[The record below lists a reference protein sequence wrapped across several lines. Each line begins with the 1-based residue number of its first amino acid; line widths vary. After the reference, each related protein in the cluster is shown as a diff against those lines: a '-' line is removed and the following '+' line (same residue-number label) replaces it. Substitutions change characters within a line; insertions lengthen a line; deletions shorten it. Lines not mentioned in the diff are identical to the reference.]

1 MRQLQSPALLVKSH
15 VRSGLALDLVV
26 PFINPRLT
34 EVALRAAKGLGAGL
48 DSAIR
53 LVKVQVVPFPLDLRF
68 SPVPVEFLEAQ
79 MEHLRGNEESIPITS
94 EIRFARE
101 FESGL
106 MGTLR
111 FRSLIVLASK
121 ERPWRTRTE
130 RLEEFLKRA
139 GYTVIVVPESDEN
152 V

>member
-1 MRQLQSPALLVKSH
+1 MKQLQSPALLVRSH

-34 EVALRAAKGLGAGL
+34 EVALRAARGLGAGL

-121 ERPWRTRTE
+121 ERPWRTGTE
-130 RLEEFLKRA
+130 RLSEFLKRA
-139 GYTVIVVPESDEN
+139 GYTVIMVPERDEN
-152 V
+152 A